1 MTIAALTDNPAIAA
15 QLNEW
20 LKQYCGLYQI
30 NPIIME
36 FLTME
41 ELLEFGKL
49 RRLDVIFIYLRG
61 PEGFLHA
68 RRIREELPSSRAVF
82 IGDTMEYAVKCMR
95 LHFTDY
101 MVLPLEFKNFVRTMK
116 LAGVG

>member
-1 MTIAALTDNPAIAA
+1 M
-15 QLNEW
+15 
-20 LKQYCGLYQI
+20 YRI
-30 NPIIME
+30 NPTVIE
-36 FLTME
+36 LSSVE
-41 ELLEFGKL
+41 ELLGTGNIHH
-49 RRLDVIFIYLRG
+49 LDVIFIYLRR

-68 RRIREELPSSRAVF
+68 RRIREELPASRAVF

-101 MVLPLEFKNFVRTMK
+101 MVMPLEFKNFVRTMK